1 MKKTDLVTIKEL
13 RAMFWRDNPEFVY
26 GRGRR
31 LRGRRLDAFHAAWK
45 AVIDKAVSDGW
56 ISEETAATAPLNP

>member
-1 MKKTDLVTIKEL
+1 MTDLVTVKEL

-26 GRGRR
+26 G
-31 LRGRRLDAFHAAWK
+31 RGRRLDAFHAAWK